1 MTFDLDDQESDPD
14 LADAID
20 EMFAH
25 ARLAIRIVD
34 QAGQWR
40 GELVNLETGAP
51 LPNHEFLSHEFDA
64 EEARYDI
71 YQLVMT
77 HLAEA
82 VIDARATG
90 QASLH

>member
-1 MTFDLDDQESDPD
+1 MTVDLDDPESDRD
-14 LADAID
+14 LADAIE
-20 EMFAH
+20 EMLAH
-25 ARLAIRIVD
+25 ARLAIRIVGH
-34 QAGQWR
+34 AAHWR
-40 GELVNLETGAP
+40 GELVNLETGAM
-51 LPNHEFLSHEFDA
+51 LPNLEFLSHEFDE

>member
-1 MTFDLDDQESDPD
+1 MTVDLDDPESDRD

-20 EMFAH
+20 EMLAH
-25 ARLAIRIVD
+25 ARLAVRITGH
-34 QAGQWR
+34 AAQWR
-40 GELVNLETGAP
+40 GDLVDLETGTL
-51 LPNHEFLSHEFDA
+51 LPNLAFLSHEFDA
-64 EEARYDI
+64 EEARYDL

-90 QASLH
+90 QAALH